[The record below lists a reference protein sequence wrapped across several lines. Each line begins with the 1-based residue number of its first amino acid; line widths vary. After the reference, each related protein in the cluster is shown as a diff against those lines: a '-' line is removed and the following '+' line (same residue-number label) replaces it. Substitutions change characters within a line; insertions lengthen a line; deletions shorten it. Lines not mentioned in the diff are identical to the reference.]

1 MKKYLLMGTLAMASM
16 FTQAGTSQVSG
27 AKIQIIEFYGNQFT
41 ITLDKP
47 HTSKGC
53 GHPGNNVVAIDTS
66 KEPGATHYSALLA
79 IWVADKSVAMRI
91 TDDLCSGDR
100 PTLLNWSAH

>member
-1 MKKYLLMGTLAMASM
+1 MKKYLLMSALAMASM
-16 FTQAGTSQVSG
+16 FSQAGISQVSG

-41 ITLDKP
+41 ISIDKS

-53 GHPGNNVVAIDTS
+53 GHPGNVVAIDTS
-66 KEPGATHYSALLA
+66 KEPGATQYSALLA
-79 IWVADKSVAMRI
+79 IWMANKSVSMRI
-91 TDDLCSGDR
+91 TDETCSGDR